1 MCFVCR
7 DYGKYRGYKYILF
20 ENEVENMRVFVIKV
34 IQYVRIFID
43 EVDGLVVR
51 FFLVIEVIEGLL
63 YKVVEYVL
71 GF

>member
-7 DYGKYRGYKYILF
+7 DYGKYQGYKYILF